1 VSVPT
6 RDPTPDPAP
15 DTALTRRNRI
25 IRRTV
30 ALIAA
35 LVVLYLFLPS
45 IGEVLSAWPRLAHLN
60 PLWIGAA
67 VLAEAASFACVWWLL
82 SLALRSTNWFAI
94 STSQLAANA
103 LSRVVPAGAAAGAT
117 LQYRMLAA
125 SGIDAAAAGSALTAV
140 TLLQLAT
147 LSAIPVLSLI
157 LSLSGQPINRG
168 LQEAAW
174 IGLGFFVLLM
184 AVGAV
189 LVTSDRAV
197 STLGRVIQAVRNRLM
212 RHRAAV
218 RDFPKRLRDERDLIR
233 QALGEKWVT
242 ALLATVGKWAF
253 DYGALLASLAAVG
266 AEPNPGLV
274 LLAFAAGQ
282 VLAMIPITPGGLG
295 FVEAGLTGVLALAGV
310 SAGDAVLA
318 TLSYRLVSFWMP
330 LPSGL
335 ISYAIFRRRYRTE
348 LKNA

>member
-1 VSVPT
+1 VSV
-6 RDPTPDPAP
+6 PTPDPALP
-15 DTALTRRNRI
+15 RRNRI
-25 IRRTV
+25 IRRAV
-30 ALIAA
+30 ALVAA

-45 IGEVLSAWPRLAHLN
+45 IGEVLSAWPRLAHLI
-60 PLWIGAA
+60 PFWIGVS
-67 VLAEAASFACVWWLL
+67 VLAEGASFACVWWLL
-82 SLALRSTNWFAI
+82 SLALRSRNWFAI
-94 STSQLAANA
+94 STSQLAGHA

-197 STLGRVIQAVRNRLM
+197 STLGRAIQAARNHLI

-218 RDFPKRLRDERDLIR
+218 RDFPKRLRDERNLIR

-253 DYGALLASLAAVG
+253 DYVALLASLAAVG

-274 LLAFAAGQ
+274 LLAYAASQ
-282 VLAMIPITPGGLG
+282 VLGMIPITPGGLG

-318 TLSYRLVSFWMP
+318 TLNYRLVSFWLP
-330 LPSGL
+330 LPGGL

>member
-1 VSVPT
+1 MTS
-6 RDPTPDPAP
+6 PDPALP
-15 DTALTRRNRI
+15 RANRI
-25 IRRTV
+25 IWRAI

-45 IGEVLSAWPRLAHLN
+45 IAEVLSAWPRLAHLN
-60 PLWIGAA
+60 PLWIGVA
-67 VLAEAASFACVWWLL
+67 VLAEAASFSCVWWLL
-82 SLALRSTNWFAI
+82 SLALRSRNWFAI
-94 STSQLAANA
+94 STSQLAGNA
-103 LSRVVPAGAAAGAT
+103 LSQVVPAGAAAGAT

-125 SGIDAAAAGSALTAV
+125 SGIDTAAAGSALTAV
-140 TLLQLAT
+140 AVLQLAT
-147 LSAIPVLSLI
+147 LSAIPVLSLV
-157 LSLSGQPINRG
+157 LSLTGQPINRG
-168 LQEAAW
+168 LQQAAW

-197 STLGRVIQAVRNRLM
+197 SALGRAIQAVRNRLL

-218 RDFPKRLRDERDLIR
+218 RDFPERLRDQRDLIR

-266 AEPNPGLV
+266 ARPNPGLV

-335 ISYAIFRRRYRTE
+335 VSYAIFRRRYRTE
-348 LKNA
+348 LKTA

>member
-1 VSVPT
+1 MSEPSSDP
-6 RDPTPDPAP
+6 RDDPP
-15 DTALTRRNRI
+15 RSGRI
-25 IRRTV
+25 IRRAV
-30 ALIAA
+30 ALVAA

-45 IGEVLSAWPRLAHLN
+45 LGEVLSAWPRLAHLN
-60 PLWIGAA
+60 PLWIGVA

-82 SLALRSTNWFAI
+82 CLALRSKNWFAI
-94 STSQLAANA
+94 STSQLAGHA
-103 LSRVVPAGAAAGAT
+103 LSRVVPAGAAPGAA
-117 LQYRMLAA
+117 LQYRMLSA

-147 LSAIPVLSLI
+147 LSAIPVLSLL
-157 LSLSGQPINRG
+157 LSLLGQPINRG
-168 LQEAAW
+168 LREAAW
-174 IGLGFFVLLM
+174 VGLGFFVALT

-197 STLGRVIQAVRNRLM
+197 STLGRAIQGVRNRFR
-212 RHRAAV
+212 RHRAAI
-218 RDFPKRLRDERDLIR
+218 RDFPKRLRDERNMVR
-233 QALGEKWVT
+233 QALGENWVA

-266 AEPNPGLV
+266 ANPNPGLV
-274 LLAFAAGQ
+274 LLAYAAGQ

-330 LPSGL
+330 LPGGL
-335 ISYAIFRRRYRTE
+335 ISYAIFRRRYRAE
-348 LKNA
+348 LKAA

>member
-1 VSVPT
+1 MNE
-6 RDPTPDPAP
+6 PTPDPALP
-15 DTALTRRNRI
+15 RRNRI
-25 IRRTV
+25 IWRAV

-35 LVVLYLFLPS
+35 LIVLYLFLPS
-45 IGEVLSAWPRLAHLN
+45 IAEVLSAWPRLAHLN

-147 LSAIPVLSLI
+147 LSAIPVLSLV

-197 STLGRVIQAVRNRLM
+197 STLGRAIQAVRNHVR
-212 RHRAAV
+212 RHGAAV
-218 RDFPKRLRDERDLIR
+218 RDFPRRLRDERNLVR

-253 DYGALLASLAAVG
+253 DYVALLASLAAVG

-274 LLAFAAGQ
+274 LLAYAASQ
-282 VLAMIPITPGGLG
+282 VLGMIPITPGGLG

-318 TLSYRLVSFWMP
+318 TLNYRLVSFWLP
-330 LPSGL
+330 LPGGL
-335 ISYAIFRRRYRTE
+335 ISYAIFRRRYRAE
-348 LKNA
+348 LKTA